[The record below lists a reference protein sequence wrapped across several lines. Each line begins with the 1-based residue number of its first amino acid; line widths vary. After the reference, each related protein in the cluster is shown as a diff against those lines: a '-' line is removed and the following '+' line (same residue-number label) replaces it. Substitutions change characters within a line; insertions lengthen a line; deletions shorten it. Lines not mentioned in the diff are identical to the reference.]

1 MNEGCDDPL
10 VWKTLTLAEI
20 FLISKSSSVGID
32 VIGSGE
38 INVDSTIKEWVYD
51 VHNGVILLSLTLIL
65 VWFFGESRKVLKVG
79 IETKRVSGYNNVK
92 LLLLTF
98 FLKRCGSKGY
108 LQKYNSLFGSQYKI
122 EMKGIQ

>member
-79 IETKRVSGYNNVK
+79 IETKRVIGYSNVK
-92 LLLLTF
+92 LLL
-98 FLKRCGSKGY
+98 
-108 LQKYNSLFGSQYKI
+108 
-122 EMKGIQ
+122 